1 MPPFGH
7 DSPQWVRDTAK
18 WLLGIE
24 IPETSPTKLRALAET
39 HDGLATALSE
49 IRDLI
54 DDTRRKARS
63 NFSGVAADYYSDAI
77 KKYTSGDNDY
87 IAAATTTSQKLSD
100 VLRKA
105 AADAEYM
112 SWMALVQLLMLLAEI
127 AYAIAMAPWTGG
139 ASLTWIPAFKAIR
152 SLLIRQIIDWFITTL
167 LGHIAF
173 EMLGALA
180 GLFIQQGQIEDGKR
194 DALDMKMARDEF
206 LGAIITGTISAGLA
220 PIVDRVIG
228 IQIDRVLKNNLDILT
243 NTPPPRIT
251 T

>member
-1 MPPFGH
+1 
-7 DSPQWVRDTAK
+7 
-18 WLLGIE
+18 
-24 IPETSPTKLRALAET
+24 
-39 HDGLATALSE
+39 
-49 IRDLI
+49 
-54 DDTRRKARS
+54 
-63 NFSGVAADYYSDAI
+63 
-77 KKYTSGDNDY
+77 
-87 IAAATTTSQKLSD
+87 
-100 VLRKA
+100 
-105 AADAEYM
+105 
-112 SWMALVQLLMLLAEI
+112 
-127 AYAIAMAPWTGG
+127 
-139 ASLTWIPAFKAIR
+139 
-152 SLLIRQIIDWFITTL
+152 

-206 LGAIITGTISAGLA
+206 LGALITGTISAGLA